1 MAMDNLKDFGVN
13 WIMFGLLFFC
23 LSAFGSTFILNNAPD
38 AMGDSYDKLSVYN
51 TNISDALYEVEDK
64 SNSLLNITA
73 QTNPESGFLGS
84 TDSVASSYKYAGM
97 GKTMFQNTK
106 SFMGW
111 ILGGTEGSLILGLF
125 GGIIGLTALYFIYK
139 WIRNGV

>member
-23 LSAFGSTFILNNAPD
+23 LSAFGLTFILNNAPD
-38 AMGDSYDKLSVYN
+38 AMGDSYDKLSGYN
-51 TNISDALYEVEDK
+51 SDISDTLYEV
-64 SNSLLNITA
+64 SNDTDVLLNITSI
-73 QTNPESGFLGS
+73 TNPESGFLGS
-84 TDSVASSYKYAGM
+84 TDSVATSYGITGVGKGM
-97 GKTMFQNTK
+97 FKQTK

-111 ILGGTEGSLILGLF
+111 ILGGTVGTLLLSIF
-125 GGIIGLTALYFIYK
+125 GGIIGLTALYFITK